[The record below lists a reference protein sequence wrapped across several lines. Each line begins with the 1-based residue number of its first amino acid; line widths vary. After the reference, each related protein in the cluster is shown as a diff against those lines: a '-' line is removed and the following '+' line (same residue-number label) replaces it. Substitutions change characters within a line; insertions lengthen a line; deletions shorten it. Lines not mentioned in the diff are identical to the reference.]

1 MIKTRA
7 IVLHRF
13 PYSDSSWI
21 VKALTEECGIVSFIV
36 KGGKRKE
43 SPFRGALDPLALS
56 EVVFRQNPNAE
67 LQFIKEA
74 TLLDWRKD
82 LRNDLL
88 STAKAQVMTEM
99 IMRYAPQGVP
109 LQEEFERLEQALRD
123 FDRTC
128 GSSDATNAN
137 SANASSSVRSSTLA
151 DSLSTNSATASNT
164 SNAEQIV
171 SPSAN
176 APAISTNS
184 PIQDSHVAQH
194 GSPTSPC
201 ITHSSASNIPDKSR
215 IFARWLLDT
224 CDMWGYNLDLE
235 TCCRCG
241 KTLDKPAADFYPETG
256 GFVCHACL
264 GVDTPRAKVE
274 TLNGLWALHRGQQIE
289 HPEFT
294 ENALLAYLRHHI
306 GFLKEIHSIKFLNE
320 TRKLFGR

>member
-13 PYSDSSWI
+13 PYSDSSFI
-21 VKALTEECGIVSFIV
+21 VKVLTEESGIISFIV
-36 KGGKRKE
+36 KGGKKKE

-56 EVVFRQNPNAE
+56 EVVFRQNPNTE

-74 TLLDWRKD
+74 TLLDWHKD

-88 STAKAQVMTEM
+88 SLAKAQVITEM
-99 IMRYAPQGVP
+99 ILRYAPQGVP
-109 LQEEFERLEQALRD
+109 LQEEFERLEQSLKE
-123 FDRTC
+123 FNETC
-128 GSSDATNAN
+128 GSSTNAPN
-137 SANASSSVRSSTLA
+137 AATSADSHSTKSATSSSKQ
-151 DSLSTNSATASNT
+151 
-164 SNAEQIV
+164 NAEQNAT
-171 SPSAN
+171 PSAN
-176 APAISTNS
+176 AIAT
-184 PIQDSHVAQH
+184 
-194 GSPTSPC
+194 
-201 ITHSSASNIPDKSR
+201 SASAPATSANTVATPLAPHKSN

-235 TCCRCG
+235 TCSRCG
-241 KTLDKPAADFYPETG
+241 KTLDKPAADFFPETG

-264 GVDTPRAKVE
+264 GVETPRARTE
-274 TLNGLWALHRGQQIE
+274 TLQGLWALRNGDKIE

-320 TRKLFGR
+320 TRKLFGK

>member
-1 MIKTRA
+1 MLKSRA

-21 VKALTEECGIVSFIV
+21 VKALTEESGIVSFIV

-43 SPFRGALDPLALS
+43 SPFLGALDPLALS
-56 EVVFRQNPNAE
+56 EVVFRQNPNTE

-74 TLLDWRKD
+74 TLLDWRKN

-109 LQEEFERLEQALRD
+109 LQEEFERLEQSLSE
-123 FDRTC
+123 FDETC

-137 SANASSSVRSSTLA
+137 SANASSSVRSSTMA
-151 DSLSTNSATASNT
+151 DSLSTNSATSARTFATPHTAHNSN
-164 SNAEQIV
+164 
-171 SPSAN
+171 
-176 APAISTNS
+176 
-184 PIQDSHVAQH
+184 
-194 GSPTSPC
+194 
-201 ITHSSASNIPDKSR
+201 

-264 GVDTPRAKVE
+264 GVDTPRARTE
-274 TLNGLWALHRGQQIE
+274 TLNGLWALRTGEKIE